1 MRILTRL
8 VWRDAMSEE
17 GIAGL
22 VTVTFIVGLIAW
34 VPCLHGVNGL
44 IRADERRSRRYG
56 WRRAYTSGRSEGD
69 ASRKVFHPS

>member
-1 MRILTRL
+1 MQILTRL

-34 VPCLHGVNGL
+34 VPCLHGVNAL
-44 IRADERRSRRYG
+44 ISGERTAIEALRLAQSTYVRP
-56 WRRAYTSGRSEGD
+56 
-69 ASRKVFHPS
+69 V